1 MKGSF
6 RVADSRVDAIFIN
19 TSAFLGTNPADEPIT
34 SVLPVIRTARSEPRL
49 TRQIIVA

>member
-19 TSAFLGTNPADEPIT
+19 TSAFRGTDSHNC
-34 SVLPVIRTARSEPRL
+34 
-49 TRQIIVA
+49 